1 MKKIFLYEPS
11 IGSENVGDQII
22 VDSIKKEMDSLLS
35 SSFCIELPTHL
46 PLSNRYMYF
55 LGKADYKFV
64 CGSNIIVGDLN
75 SIIHLK
81 QWNLNPL
88 TYHNIKDAVLVGVGA
103 QQYNPKIPMATSMA
117 FRWMFGSK
125 YIHSVRDSYTEQ
137 VLKGIGIKNVVNTAC
152 PTMWS
157 LTKKHCAKIP
167 TKKAGKAVFTL
178 TDYKPNIIRD
188 EYLINI
194 LNQKYSEVYFWPQGH
209 RDFSY
214 FKQLSGIEKIK
225 IVNPHLCDYDSFL
238 DTHDV
243 DFIGTRLHGGIRALQ
258 KLKRT
263 IIIGIDN
270 RAIELNRDFNIPVL
284 SQNNI
289 SNLGDYIDSEIKVD
303 INIPRNNIVK
313 FLSQFKI
320 NYNDK

>member
-22 VDSIKKEMDSLLS
+22 VDSIKKEMASLLS
-35 SSFCIELPTHL
+35 PSFCIELPTHL

-88 TYHNIKDAVLVGVGA
+88 TYHNVRNAILVGVGA
-103 QQYNPKIPMATSMA
+103 QQYNQKITIPTRLA
-117 FRWMFGSK
+117 FKWMFGSR

-137 VLKGIGIKNVVNTAC
+137 VLKDIGIKNVINTAC

-157 LTKKHCAKIP
+157 LTKKHCSKIP
-167 TKKAGKAVFTL
+167 TQKADKVIFTL
-178 TDYKPNIIRD
+178 TDYKPDVNRD
-188 EYLINI
+188 EYLISI
-194 LNQKYSEVYFWPQGH
+194 LKQKYSEVYFWPQGH

-214 FKQLSGIEKIK
+214 FKQLNGIANVK
-225 IVNPHLCDYDSFL
+225 IVNPHLNDYDSFL
-238 DTHDV
+238 DSYDV

-258 KLKRT
+258 KMKRT

-270 RAIELNRDFNIPVL
+270 RAIELNKDFNIPVL
-284 SQNNI
+284 NQNEIN
-289 SNLGDYIDSEIKVD
+289 NLGDYIESDIETD
-303 INIPRNNIVK
+303 INIPKDNIAN

-320 NYNDK
+320 NYND